1 MQADSD
7 LCTALWYDFL
17 TELFQSATRI
27 DEYCVTTDNIPI
39 LVDKCIRFIQTYGMD
54 LKGIYRKNGSA
65 SEARSLMSDFAT
77 GNFLNQLL
85 KLYVFV

>member
-7 LCTALWYDFL
+7 LCTALWHNFL
-17 TELFQSATRI
+17 IELFQSATKI
-27 DEYCVTTDNIPI
+27 DEYCLTTDGVPI

-65 SEARSLMSDFAT
+65 TEARSLMTDFT
-77 GNFLNQLL
+77 NGKF
-85 KLYVFV
+85 